1 MSRRSRTGIALLLG
15 LAAWGA
21 AFAAEDPDRQRLV
34 QLFKKVQDVLLTV
47 NSEVIQY
54 GERFHDVSLRLRD
67 RSLWADGQPDQA
79 RIVPHLRELNRL
91 KMALSLIGSGLETKY
106 AQIRTFQPE
115 LRDRYPNYQR
125 DIDHYYDLF
134 DKVYENTRE
143 RHRKLTREMEE
154 LKTWFKQRVAANR
167 ESDDADEEPPV
178 RRPSRWSRRVERASA
193 R

>member
-1 MSRRSRTGIALLLG
+1 MSRRSRCIALLLG
-15 LAAWGA
+15 LMAWGA

-54 GERFHDVSLRLRD
+54 GERFQDVASRLRD
-67 RSLWADGQPDQA
+67 RALWAEGQPDQA

-91 KMALSLIGSGLETKY
+91 KMALALIGTGLETKF
-106 AQIRTFQPE
+106 AQIRTFQAE
-115 LRDRYPNYQR
+115 LRDRYPSYQR

-143 RHRKLTREMEE
+143 RHRRLAKDMDD
-154 LKTWFKQRVAANR
+154 LKSWFKQRMAA
-167 ESDDADEEPPV
+167 DDEPDEPGDEPPQ
-178 RRPSRWSRRVERASA
+178 RRPRKRSRGVQRASA